1 MTKTWFITG
10 VGSGLGKATAAAA
23 LARGDTVFGLLR
35 DRAAGEAF
43 EASAPGRAV
52 ACIADVS
59 DRAAVFAAVEAA
71 EARSGGIDVL
81 VNNAG
86 RVLESFIEEADPQA
100 ARDLFEVNLLG
111 PLNCIQAA
119 LPHMRGRRR
128 GRIINVS
135 SGGGIVGVPS
145 VGVYSASKFALEGLS
160 EALAAEVGGL
170 GIHVTIVEPGAFRT
184 NLLVTSRTVIA
195 SAIPDYEATV
205 GRFRARLSGM
215 GGAEP
220 GDPAKLAQA
229 MLALADAD
237 APPMRLALG
246 DDAIRMVEQKAN
258 AMLADIEAWRPL
270 GSGLAFP
277 T

>member
-10 VGSGLGKATAAAA
+10 VGSGLGKAIAAAA
-23 LARGDTVFGLLR
+23 LARGDGVFGLLR
-35 DRAAGEAF
+35 DRAAGDAF
-43 EASAPGRAV
+43 ETSAPGRAV

-59 DRAAVFAAVEAA
+59 DRAAVFAAVAAA
-71 EARSGGIDVL
+71 ETGGGIDIL

-86 RVLESFIEEADPQA
+86 RVLESFVEEADPQA

-111 PLNCIQAA
+111 PLNCIQAV
-119 LPHMRGRRR
+119 LPHMRARRR
-128 GRIINVS
+128 GRIINIS

-170 GIHVTIVEPGAFRT
+170 GIKVTIVEPGAFRT

-195 SAIPDYEATV
+195 SAIPDYEATA

-220 GDPAKLAQA
+220 GDPDKLAQA
-229 MLALADAD
+229 MLSLADAE

-246 DDAIRMVEQKAN
+246 DDAIKMVEQKADR
-258 AMLADIEAWRPL
+258 MLAEIEAWRAL

-277 T
+277 A